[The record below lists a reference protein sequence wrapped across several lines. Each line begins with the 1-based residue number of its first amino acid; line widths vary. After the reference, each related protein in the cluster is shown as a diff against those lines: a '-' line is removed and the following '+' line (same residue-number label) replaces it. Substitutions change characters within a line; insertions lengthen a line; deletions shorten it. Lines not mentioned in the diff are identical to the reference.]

1 MPLPSCCVPTGLGS
15 TYSAHIAHK
24 THTMR
29 IRSKFREFH
38 AHTFAYSALF
48 VKIITK
54 IWFSAHFTKPITYPL
69 ITLASSSTSLHMRC
83 MRRIGKLRIRC
94 AYTPFFRNHA
104 HTLACSALLAKII
117 TKIWFSAHF
126 PKPITYTLITVAN
139 SSTSLHMRC
148 MCGIGQL
155 RIRCAYTLFYRNHA
169 HTFACSALLVKI
181 ITKIWF

>member
-1 MPLPSCCVPTGLGS
+1 
-15 TYSAHIAHK
+15 
-24 THTMR
+24 
-29 IRSKFREFH
+29 
-38 AHTFAYSALF
+38 
-48 VKIITK
+48 
-54 IWFSAHFTKPITYPL
+54 
-69 ITLASSSTSLHMRC
+69 MRC

-117 TKIWFSAHF
+117 TKIWFFANFS
-126 PKPITYTLITVAN
+126 KPITYTLITLAN

-148 MCGIGQL
+148 MCGIGKL

-181 ITKIWF
+181 ITTYGFQFQPISPNLSLTHLLLWPILQHPCICVVCAE